1 MTTVGA
7 LHILRFFINRRNK
20 KEMKRNI
27 ILLIL
32 IALVGVATVTAQGRR
47 GLKLNEVMVVNDSNY
62 VDDYGK
68 CGAWIELFNSTFGP
82 LEISKVFLT
91 NDPKNPKMYPVPIGD
106 VNTRVPKRQHILFW
120 ADGKATHGT
129 FHTNFTL
136 DPSHPNWIGIYDT
149 DGLTLIDSVTVPVM
163 SGNMSFARMDDG
175 DGAWEVRDGVEEGK
189 YITPSSNNRIK
200 DTNGKVDM
208 FHENDSHGFSLTI
221 MAMMIVFT
229 ALLVLCVCFWIISK
243 IGAKKLS
250 DKKLKSQ
257 GVDPTSVKRA
267 DRPMGDSGE
276 EIAAIVMALHEH
288 LNAHDNEATILTIN
302 KVRRAYSPWSSKI
315 YSLRGLTRK

>member
-1 MTTVGA
+1 
-7 LHILRFFINRRNK
+7 
-20 KEMKRNI
+20 MKRNI
-27 ILLIL
+27 ILLVL
-32 IALVGVATVTAQGRR
+32 IAIVGCASMSAQGRR
-47 GLKLNEVMVVNDSNY
+47 GLRLNEVMVVNDSNY

-68 CGAWIELFNSTFGP
+68 RGAWIELFNSTFGP

-91 NDPKNPKMYPVPIGD
+91 NDPNNPKMYPVPLGD
-106 VNTRVPKRQHILFW
+106 VNTRIPKRQHILFW
-120 ADGKATHGT
+120 ADGKPTYGT

-136 DPSHPNWIGIYDT
+136 DPNRENWIGVYDT

-163 SGNMSFARMDDG
+163 GGNRSFARIDDG
-175 DGAWEVRDGVEEGK
+175 VGAWEVRDGVSEGK
-189 YITPSSNNRIK
+189 HITPSSANHIK

-208 FHENDSHGFSLTI
+208 FYEHDSHGFSLTI
-221 MAMMIVFT
+221 MAMTIVFT

-243 IGAKKLS
+243 IGAKNLR

-257 GVDPTSVKRA
+257 GVDPTSVKRTE
-267 DRPMGDSGE
+267 RPQGDSGE

-315 YSLRGLTRK
+315 YSLRDIPRR